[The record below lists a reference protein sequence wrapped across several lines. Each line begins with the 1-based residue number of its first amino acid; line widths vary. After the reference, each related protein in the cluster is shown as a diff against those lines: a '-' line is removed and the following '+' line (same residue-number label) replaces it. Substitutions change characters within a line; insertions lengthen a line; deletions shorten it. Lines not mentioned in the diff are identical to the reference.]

1 MPPKTDSSSTST
13 PADSRAAR
21 ARRREQGRLRKEE
34 EAVRP
39 GKGLDNDTASSGD
52 KNDPIENSVEI
63 KTMLDRSIEGAKAF
77 DRAAR
82 GMSLKIPLLDI
93 SRKLRHALLTAVLQ
107 SGTSC
112 AAESRV

>member
-34 EAVRP
+34 EAP
-39 GKGLDNDTASSGD
+39 GGSITIRLLQATRMTQL
-52 KNDPIENSVEI
+52 NSVEI

-77 DRAAR
+77 DRAAS